1 MSQMLFVCRNCGRTY
16 SIDDPN
22 ILKGCECG
30 HTSFKIIRHKESETI
45 SPVLDVKN
53 ENIRKRIA
61 EFQKKLSQIETIRSV
76 RPGVYEIDI
85 NALLM
90 GAPIIVSQRTGVYSI
105 AVSTEFAQSQKRKQK

>member
-1 MSQMLFVCRNCGRTY
+1 MLFVCRNCGKTY

-30 HTSFKIIRHKESETI
+30 HTSFKIIRQKDKSE

-53 ENIRKRIA
+53 KDV
-61 EFQKKLSQIETIRSV
+61 QKKIMDMQQKLAQIETIRSV

-85 NALLM
+85 DALLM
-90 GAPIIVSQRTGVYSI
+90 GAPIIVSRRTGVYSI
-105 AVSTEFAQSQKRKQK
+105 AVSTEFAQAKKRARQK